1 MGRGADKFH
10 ALNLTWDYT
19 TTAVWV
25 VLLGNLF
32 TNLVPYSADQTVIQ
46 RYLTTPTE
54 KQAAN
59 AIWTNAALTVPAA
72 LIFFFLGTALYA
84 FYKTR
89 PESLNPTVETDAILP
104 WFVVQELPVGIAGIV
119 LAAIFAAAMS
129 SLDSSMN
136 SMATVMVTDFY
147 HRFKPGSSDRT
158 RLMLARIIT
167 VVLGAFGTGCALL
180 MATYPIKSL
189 WDLFLALLGLL
200 GGGLAG
206 LFILG
211 IFTRR
216 ANSAGAIIGV
226 ICSTVILYCVQQFTD
241 VHFFLYGAIAIA
253 SCASIGYLA
262 SLLIPSSKPPADN
275 LTIHT
280 FTGRE

>member
-1 MGRGADKFH
+1 MSHRIEWSDLPDLPD
-10 ALNLTWDYT
+10 ALG
-19 TTAVWV
+19 V
-25 VLLGNLF
+25 
-32 TNLVPYSADQTVIQ
+32 
-46 RYLTTPTE
+46 
-54 KQAAN
+54 
-59 AIWTNAALTVPAA
+59 
-72 LIFFFLGTALYA
+72 
-84 FYKTR
+84 
-89 PESLNPTVETDAILP
+89 
-104 WFVVQELPVGIAGIV
+104 
-119 LAAIFAAAMS
+119 
-129 SLDSSMN
+129 
-136 SMATVMVTDFY
+136 
-147 HRFKPGSSDRT
+147 
-158 RLMLARIIT
+158 ARIIT

-226 ICSTVILYCVQQFTD
+226 ICSTAILYCVKRFTD
-241 VHFFLYGAIAIA
+241 VHFFLYGAIAIT

-262 SLLIPSSKPPADN
+262 SLLIPSSKPGPDY

-280 FTGRE
+280 LV